1 MRGHTSE
8 CGDLGVRL
16 CLCGSDRF
24 FFLVVLVYYNYCTI
38 VLLYCNW
45 ACVCMSLAV
54 CLSTLSACS
63 VHVPTQ
69 RVQVRRDAR

>member
-38 VLLYCNW
+38 VLQLG
-45 ACVCMSLAV
+45 VCMHVSSRVSLHSLCVFGSCA
-54 CLSTLSACS
+54 
-63 VHVPTQ
+63 
-69 RVQVRRDAR
+69 DATRAS